1 LDGDTDNLGLI
12 PHLPSSCQKE
22 NMSKRNQRMSKIE
35 EPKLKKRE
43 IKEKQRRRG
52 GVKKEKERTVKQNQ
66 EEISDEA

>member
-1 LDGDTDNLGLI
+1 
-12 PHLPSSCQKE
+12 
-22 NMSKRNQRMSKIE
+22 MSKRNQRMSKIE